1 MCVCVSMCVE
11 TSPAR
16 TSQATESIGG
26 IRLQQEARAWARRPS
41 HERTRKWFEGS
52 RNQVPEGLAI
62 NRRVQERDRP

>member
-1 MCVCVSMCVE
+1 VCVCVCVE

-26 IRLQQEARAWARRPS
+26 VRMQQETRAWARSPS
-41 HERTRKWFEGS
+41 RESTRKWFEGS

-62 NRRVQERDRP
+62 NIRVQERGRP